1 MEVGEAPAQLHP
13 SPREPRAVVP
23 YSTRSYPNARGRTL
37 SRQVVPWR
45 GSKVRPRG
53 VAYDRTRGSTTA
65 RLYVRPGKT
74 AYDRMEPVAHDD
86 EAVRAPEHS
95 GPHRPAVRS
104 GERAPHRGCI
114 TAGFSNTD
122 RRKTASEV
130 VSTPGLT
137 GQRRGP
143 TARNP
148 AARDCRACRTQAGPM
163 RTPVRAPAAT
173 HGEHPGPP
181 GPIAR
186 RGHVRTRC
194 KGAAYRYQ
202 QQRKNPEYQQS
213 VLHVPAGSKPCNRL
227 GHPNAKTNPTGE
239 RCGASR
245 HPLRARQRTAPPE
258 ARRIPGTTPDAL
270 TPRDRRPAP
279 RRPRRERAPNSRISP
294 PRTRR
299 TSKRPPLPI
308 EPCSLETRTAKFW

>member
-1 MEVGEAPAQLHP
+1 
-13 SPREPRAVVP
+13 
-23 YSTRSYPNARGRTL
+23 
-37 SRQVVPWR
+37 
-45 GSKVRPRG
+45 
-53 VAYDRTRGSTTA
+53 
-65 RLYVRPGKT
+65 
-74 AYDRMEPVAHDD
+74 MEPVAHDD

-186 RGHVRTRC
+186 RGACPNPLQRSRLPVSAAEKKPGISTIRFARSSRIQALQQTRT
-194 KGAAYRYQ
+194 
-202 QQRKNPEYQQS
+202 PERQDEPHRRTMRREPTS
-213 VLHVPAGSKPCNRL
+213 PTSTTTDSPAGSTT
-227 GHPNAKTNPTGE
+227 HP
-239 RCGASR
+239 R
-245 HPLRARQRTAPPE
+245 H
-258 ARRIPGTTPDAL
+258 D
-270 TPRDRRPAP
+270 P
-279 RRPRRERAPNSRISP
+279 RRTHTPGPSTSTPATPTRKSPEQPHLPTPN
-294 PRTRR
+294 T
-299 TSKRPPLPI
+299 KN
-308 EPCSLETRTAKFW
+308 LETAATADRAV

>member
-1 MEVGEAPAQLHP
+1 ME
-13 SPREPRAVVP
+13 
-23 YSTRSYPNARGRTL
+23 T
-37 SRQVVPWR
+37 
-45 GSKVRPRG
+45 
-53 VAYDRTRGSTTA
+53 
-65 RLYVRPGKT
+65 
-74 AYDRMEPVAHDD
+74 VAHDD

-104 GERAPHRGCI
+104 GERAPHRGRI

-122 RRKTASEV
+122 QRKTASEV

-137 GQRRGP
+137 GQRRG
-143 TARNP
+143 T
-148 AARDCRACRTQAGPM
+148 AGPAG
-163 RTPVRAPAAT
+163 RKQDPCGRRCLHPQQRAASTQDLRDPLR
-173 HGEHPGPP
+173 GG
-181 GPIAR
+181 
-186 RGHVRTRC
+186 GHVRTCC

-213 VLHVPAGSKPCNRL
+213 VLRVPAGSRPCNRL
-227 GHPNAKTNPTGE
+227 GHPNTKTNPTDE
-239 RCGASR
+239 RYGASR
-245 HPLRARQRTAPPE
+245 HPLRARQRTTPPE
-258 ARRIPGTTPDAL
+258 ARHIPGTTPGAL

-299 TSKRPPLPI
+299 TSKRPRLPI